1 MKKLI
6 VAVMIVAFAVTAAWA
21 ADVVTYESKKGNV
34 TFNHKAHGDK
44 IGCKSCHEGT
54 PAKIAVEKKTAH
66 KALCKDCHKKQG
78 GPTKCNDCHKK

>member
-21 ADVVTYESKKGNV
+21 ADVVTYENKKGNV
-34 TFNHKAHGDK
+34 TFNHKAHGEK
-44 IGCKSCHEGT
+44 LGCKACHEGA
-54 PAKIAVEKKTAH
+54 PAKIAIDKDTAH
-66 KALCKDCHKKQG
+66 KALCKDCHKKQS

>member
-21 ADVVTYESKKGNV
+21 ADVVTFENKKGNV
-34 TFNHKAHGDK
+34 TFNHKAHGK
-44 IGCKSCHEGT
+44 KLGCKACHEGA
-54 PAKIAVEKKTAH
+54 PAKIDIDRKVAH
-66 KALCKDCHKKQG
+66 KDGCKNCHKKQG